1 MSTKYCP
8 YCGAQLPPGA
18 SFCPKCGAS
27 VQVAPATPTT
37 QQPAIPVTTTP
48 VSPPP
53 TRPPT
58 TVVVGAKS
66 PGVAAILSL
75 LIPGLGQIYV
85 GRVGRGLLILFIVMP
100 LTFVMASLTLIFVFL
115 PLIIWI
121 WQIFDAYN
129 LAKKYNDY
137 LLSIGQPPW

>member
-37 QQPAIPVTTTP
+37 QQPATPVTTTP

-100 LTFVMASLTLIFVFL
+100 LTFVIASLTLIFVFL

>member
-1 MSTKYCP
+1 
-8 YCGAQLPPGA
+8 
-18 SFCPKCGAS
+18 
-27 VQVAPATPTT
+27 
-37 QQPAIPVTTTP
+37 
-48 VSPPP
+48 
-53 TRPPT
+53 
-58 TVVVGAKS
+58 VVGAKS

-100 LTFVMASLTLIFVFL
+100 LTFVIASLTLIFVFL